1 MDHENDIIVKL
12 FVVQLRSQYP
22 QGIDRAPRCVSTKLE
37 KIVIPPP
44 PRNIDDDD
52 PYAKYD
58 RENPQSAWNRYL
70 EFTRRPELRYQRHLH
85 FNENKFTPGEVLAAR
100 RKEQLEHRMERDRLG
115 ITDDAV
121 TTTGSDQALA
131 LTDGSSSTAVTTT
144 SSPST
149 ATAGG
154 DGTATA
160 VAEGEQAHP
169 AGTNAAGTGTSAPAE
184 QSTGGRRGLLSLP
197 AIIEA
202 KIHEKKYPP
211 GHLAAVQA
219 AHIALDGQLRG
230 RKGQRGRNNKRQSVD
245 AARLRRT
252 SANAFAAG
260 IASAVSTSASAADS
274 VPATSS

>member
-1 MDHENDIIVKL
+1 M
-12 FVVQLRSQYP
+12 
-22 QGIDRAPRCVSTKLE
+22 E

-44 PRNIDDDD
+44 PRNIDDED

-70 EFTRRPELRYQRHLH
+70 EFSRRPELRYQRHLH

-100 RKEQLEHRMERDRLG
+100 RKEQLEQRMERDRLG
-115 ITDDAV
+115 ITAEDAGA
-121 TTTGSDQALA
+121 TTTGSSDQ
-131 LTDGSSSTAVTTT
+131 GNESSSSTAVTTT
-144 SSPST
+144 TTT
-149 ATAGG
+149 A
-154 DGTATA
+154 TATA
-160 VAEGEQAHP
+160 VDGAGTAAAAAEGEQQTGAD
-169 AGTNAAGTGTSAPAE
+169 TTAGTGTSSAPSEPSAGGG
-184 QSTGGRRGLLSLP
+184 GGRRVLLSLP

-219 AHIALDGQLRG
+219 AHIAIDGQLRG
-230 RKGQRGRNNKRQSVD
+230 RKAQRGRNNKRQSVVD

-260 IASAVSTSASAADS
+260 IAHAITTSTTTTTTITADS
-274 VPATSS
+274 ATA